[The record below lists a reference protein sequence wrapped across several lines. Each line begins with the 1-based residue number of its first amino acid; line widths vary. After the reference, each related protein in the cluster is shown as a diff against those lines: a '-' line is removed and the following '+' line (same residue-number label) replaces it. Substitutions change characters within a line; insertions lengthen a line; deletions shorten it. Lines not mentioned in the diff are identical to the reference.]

1 MKYIELNDQNK
12 TVAVQS
18 GKPQSIELAL
28 YLFKLRPDVK
38 ALSIDSALDVQA
50 LIKLFSEI

>member
-28 YLFKLRPDVK
+28 YLFKLRHDVK